1 MMDNDDTM
9 LNNCG
14 PQSGAETVY
23 GTEDNNMVMSEKNEQ
38 VVSIVQQLAGSIYQ
52 EFERMINRYDEDVVK
67 NLMPLLVNVLEC
79 LDASYRINQEQDV
92 EVELLREDNEQLVT
106 QYEREKSAR
115 KQSEQK
121 LLEAEDLA
129 EQENKELASR
139 LESLESIVR
148 MLELKHKNSVEHASR
163 LEERETDLKKEYAR
177 LHERYTELF
186 KNHVDYMERT
196 KMLMGSTHS
205 QMSTASDR
213 MEVSRA
219 RLNPVARSSGPVSYG
234 FASLEN
240 SVMLDTETICS
251 VGSQSDDSGPPSLQN
266 ELDNLAGT
274 VERGAA
280 TDALQQQ
287 HQATSPQSPDISPV
301 VPNVP
306 ANVGRSTTKK
316 EQRSDNNL
324 YQELSFQ
331 DNEESEENEIVTGS
345 WVHPGEYASSGM
357 GKEVENL
364 IMENNELLA
373 TKNALNIVKDDLIV
387 KVDELTGE
395 IEIVREELNAMQQ
408 SRTKLR
414 QRISELEDELKKV
427 KEQVKQQNTEQ
438 EENDVPLAQR
448 KRFTRV
454 EMAMVLMERNQYKE
468 RLMELQEAVR
478 LTEILRASRTVD
490 NLDKKSKQSIWKYF
504 SNLFTPSNR
513 PTERVADGLG
523 GGPMFRHTGGGSPA
537 HSHGSPSR
545 GGSDNRLA
553 LAGAHPP
560 PHPAS
565 AGLANALIMAKDYA
579 EEGSSERISARRREQ
594 YRQLRAHVQK
604 EDGRLHAYG
613 WSLPIN
619 KTNQDANPS
628 RHSGGVPVPVYCNPL
643 AEASPHM
650 KVFCAAGVNLQ
661 GGFTKDGQ
669 SLIPADSPYAPRSTL
684 KIAEI
689 TSPTAEQSAEA
700 LDRQMARASLETLE
714 PETQLSSYVWICTS
728 THGAS
733 TVSVV
738 DANQS
743 ATVLDAFPICA
754 SHLLCIASVQGA
766 MESDYALLEQSEV
779 VKAGEMLQRPGE
791 GAELL
796 GKVEFIRVRPKADQN
811 SNSKQHSQE
820 DGDDAATAAAA
831 TAVAVPGV
839 AEAKEATEKSNEQLP
854 AVDAAEPL
862 GNVEAIKIRQALP
875 GAPQR
880 LPSNSSESNNQA
892 NNNNNS
898 SNSSQFT
905 IKSLNPILGTKER
918 DEPAMSSVGP
928 TMWLGDQEGWLYVH
942 SSVGRWHECLHKVL
956 LPDAVLAIV
965 HVESRVVVALAN
977 AQLAVFRRQTDG
989 QWDLNSYHL
998 VTLGDR
1004 NHSIRC
1010 LCVAGERIWA
1020 AHRNKI
1026 FIVDPIS
1033 LNIVHS
1039 LDAHPRKESQV
1050 RQMAAT
1056 GAGVWVSI
1064 RLDSTLRLYNT
1075 HTFEHKQD
1083 VDIEPYVSKMLG
1095 TGKLGFSFVRITA
1108 LMVSCNRLWIGT
1120 SNGVII
1126 SVPLAE
1132 AQQKSSDPHG
1142 QMPLCCM
1149 ANAQLSFHGHR
1160 DAVKFFV
1167 SVPMLQQPNSSTL
1180 TFSNKRPDMLVMCGG
1195 EGYIDFRIND
1205 NDMENS
1211 IQLEPNQTIE
1221 NRGDK
1226 SYLIVWHVS
1235 QR

>member
-1 MMDNDDTM
+1 MMDNDDAL
-9 LNNCG
+9 LNNGG

-23 GTEDNNMVMSEKNEQ
+23 GTEDNNMVMSEK
-38 VVSIVQQLAGSIYQ
+38 VQQLAGSIYQ

-129 EQENKELASR
+129 EQENKELATR
-139 LESLESIVR
+139 LESVESIVR
-148 MLELKHKNSVEHASR
+148 MLELKHKNSLEHASR
-163 LEERETDLKKEYAR
+163 LEERETDLKKEYNK

-205 QMSTASDR
+205 QMSTASER
-213 MEVSRA
+213 MDVSRA

-266 ELDNLAGT
+266 ELDNLSGT
-274 VERGAA
+274 VERGAV

-287 HQATSPQSPDISPV
+287 NQATSPQSPDSSPV

-306 ANVGRSTTKK
+306 TNVGRSTTKK

-395 IEIVREELNAMQQ
+395 VEIVREELNAMQQ

-414 QRISELEDELKKV
+414 QRISELEDELKKA

-490 NLDKKSKQSIWKYF
+490 SLDRKSKQSIWKYF

-545 GGSDNRLA
+545 GSGGGDNRLA
-553 LAGAHPP
+553 LTSGQPP
-560 PHPAS
+560 VHPAS
-565 AGLANALIMAKDYA
+565 AGLANALIMPKDYA

-619 KTNQDANPS
+619 KASQEANPN

-650 KVFCAAGVNLQ
+650 KVFCAAGVNLH
-661 GGFTKDGQ
+661 GGFTKNGQ
-669 SLIPADSPYAPRSTL
+669 SLIPANSPYAPKSSL

-689 TSPTAEQSAEA
+689 TSPTADQSMEA
-700 LDRQMARASLETLE
+700 LDRQMARVSLETLE
-714 PETQLSSYVWICTS
+714 PETQLSSFVWICTS
-728 THGAS
+728 THAAS

-791 GAELL
+791 GPELL
-796 GKVEFIRVRPKADQN
+796 GKVEFVRVKPKSDDEQN
-811 SNSKQHSQE
+811 SNAKQQQE
-820 DGDDAATAAAA
+820 EE
-831 TAVAVPGV
+831 
-839 AEAKEATEKSNEQLP
+839 EAKEATEKSNEQLP
-854 AVDAAEPL
+854 AVSAEEPL
-862 GNVEAIKIRQALP
+862 GNVEAIKIRQPLP

-880 LPSNSSESNNQA
+880 LSTDGNQT

-898 SNSSQFT
+898 SSNLLFAT
-905 IKSLNPILGTKER
+905 KSLNPILETKDR

-928 TMWLGDQEGWLYVH
+928 TMWLGAQDGWLYVH
-942 SSVGRWHECLHKVL
+942 SSVGRWHECLHRVL

-965 HVESRVVVALAN
+965 HVEARVVVALAN

-1026 FIVDPIS
+1026 FIVDPVS

-1132 AQQKSSDPHG
+1132 VQPKSSSDPHG

-1167 SVPMLQQPNSSTL
+1167 SVPMLQQPNLNGGL
-1180 TFSNKRPDMLVMCGG
+1180 TFTNKRPDMLVMCGG
-1195 EGYIDFRIND
+1195 EGYIDFRIRHDKFDASD
-1205 NDMENS
+1205 NAAH
-1211 IQLEPNQTIE
+1211 
-1221 NRGDK
+1221 
-1226 SYLIVWHVS
+1226 LIVWKVDT
-1235 QR
+1235 

>member
-1 MMDNDDTM
+1 MSD
-9 LNNCG
+9 
-14 PQSGAETVY
+14 VY
-23 GTEDNNMVMSEKNEQ
+23 MELWNEK
-38 VVSIVQQLAGSIYQ
+38 VQQLAGSIYQ

-163 LEERETDLKKEYAR
+163 LEEREADLKKEYAR

-205 QMSTASDR
+205 QMSNASDR

-287 HQATSPQSPDISPV
+287 HQATSPQSPDMSPV

-345 WVHPGEYASSGM
+345 WVHPGEYASSANDNYFGM

-395 IEIVREELNAMQQ
+395 VEIVREELNAMQQ

-414 QRISELEDELKKV
+414 QRIGELEDELKKT
-427 KEQVKQQNTEQ
+427 KEQVKQQSTEQ

-490 NLDKKSKQSIWKYF
+490 NLDKKSKQGIWQYF
-504 SNLFTPSNR
+504 SNLFTHSNR
-513 PTERVADGLG
+513 SSERGADGLG

-553 LAGAHPP
+553 IAGSQPP

-565 AGLANALIMAKDYA
+565 AGLANALIMAKDYS
-579 EEGSSERISARRREQ
+579 EEGSSERINARRREQ

-669 SLIPADSPYAPRSTL
+669 SLIPPDSPYAPRSTL

-689 TSPTAEQSAEA
+689 SSPTAEHSAEA

-714 PETQLSSYVWICTS
+714 PETQLSSFVWICTS
-728 THGAS
+728 THAAS

-791 GAELL
+791 GTELL
-796 GKVEFIRVRPKADQN
+796 GKVEFVRVKPKSDQN
-811 SNSKQHSQE
+811 SNSKQNSLE
-820 DGDDAATAAAA
+820 EEVPAPITVVG
-831 TAVAVPGV
+831 VAV
-839 AEAKEATEKSNEQLP
+839 AKEATEKSNEQLP
-854 AVDAAEPL
+854 AVDATEPL
-862 GNVEAIKIRQALP
+862 ANVEAIKIRQALP

-880 LPSNSSESNNQA
+880 LPSSSDNNSHNHV
-892 NNNNNS
+892 NNNNS
-898 SNSSQFT
+898 SNNVQFS

-918 DEPAMSSVGP
+918 EEPAMSSVGP
-928 TMWLGDQEGWLYVH
+928 TMWLGAQDGWLYVH

-965 HVESRVVVALAN
+965 HVEARVVVALAN

-998 VTLGDR
+998 VTVGDR

-1132 AQQKSSDPHG
+1132 MQQKSSDPHG
-1142 QMPLCCM
+1142 HMPLCCM

-1167 SVPMLQQPNSSTL
+1167 SVPMLQQPNGTL

>member
-1 MMDNDDTM
+1 MMDNDDTI

-14 PQSGAETVY
+14 PQPGAETVY

-115 KQSEQK
+115 KQAEQK

-148 MLELKHKNSVEHASR
+148 MLELKHKNSLEHASR
-163 LEERETDLKKEYAR
+163 LEEREGELKKEYNK
-177 LHERYTELF
+177 LHDRYTELF

-205 QMSTASDR
+205 QMSSASDR
-213 MEVSRA
+213 LDVNRA

-251 VGSQSDDSGPPSLQN
+251 VGSNSDDSGPPSLQN

-274 VERGAA
+274 VERGAE

-287 HQATSPQSPDISPV
+287 NQATSPQSPDSSPI

-306 ANVGRSTTKK
+306 ANVGRTTTKK
-316 EQRSDNNL
+316 EQRSANTL

-395 IEIVREELNAMQQ
+395 VEIVREELNAMQQ

-414 QRISELEDELKKV
+414 QRISELEDELKKT
-427 KEQVKQQNTEQ
+427 KEQVKQQTDNEQ

-513 PTERVADGLG
+513 PTERIADGLG

-553 LAGAHPP
+553 LTGSQPP

-565 AGLANALIMAKDYA
+565 AGLANALIQPKDYA
-579 EEGSSERISARRREQ
+579 EEGTSERISARRREQ

-619 KTNQDANPS
+619 KTNQDQPN

-650 KVFCAAGVNLQ
+650 KVFCAAGVNLN

-669 SLIPADSPYAPRSTL
+669 SLIPSNSPYAPRSTL

-689 TSPTAEQSAEA
+689 TSPTVEHSAEA

-714 PETQLSSYVWICTS
+714 PETQLSSFVWICTS
-728 THGAS
+728 THAAS
-733 TVSVV
+733 TVTVV
-738 DANQS
+738 DANNS

-766 MESDYALLEQSEV
+766 MESDYALLEQSEAI
-779 VKAGEMLQRPGE
+779 KAGEMLERPGE
-791 GAELL
+791 GTELL
-796 GKVEFIRVRPKADQN
+796 GKVEFVRVRPKADKN
-811 SNSKQHSQE
+811 SNNKEGDSEQE
-820 DGDDAATAAAA
+820 ANEANGTNETTTATLA
-831 TAVAVPGV
+831 GI
-839 AEAKEATEKSNEQLP
+839 AEAKEATEKSNEQLGT
-854 AVDAAEPL
+854 VDATEPL

-875 GAPQR
+875 GVPQR
-880 LPSNSSESNNQA
+880 LSNDGSILANGNQA
-892 NNNNNS
+892 NNNMAAT
-898 SNSSQFT
+898 QLAT
-905 IKSLNPILGTKER
+905 RSLNPILGTKER
-918 DEPAMSSVGP
+918 EEPAMSSVGP
-928 TMWLGDQEGWLYVH
+928 TMWLGAQDGWLYVH
-942 SSVGRWHECLHKVL
+942 SSVGRWHSCLHKVH

-965 HVESRVVVALAN
+965 HVEARVVVALAN

-998 VTLGDR
+998 VTLGDH

-1132 AQQKSSDPHG
+1132 GQQKSSDPHG

-1167 SVPMLQQPNSSTL
+1167 SVPMLQQPNAPL
-1180 TFSNKRPDMLVMCGG
+1180 TFTNKRPDMLVMCGG

-1205 NDMENS
+1205 NDMEHS

-1235 QR
+1235 KR